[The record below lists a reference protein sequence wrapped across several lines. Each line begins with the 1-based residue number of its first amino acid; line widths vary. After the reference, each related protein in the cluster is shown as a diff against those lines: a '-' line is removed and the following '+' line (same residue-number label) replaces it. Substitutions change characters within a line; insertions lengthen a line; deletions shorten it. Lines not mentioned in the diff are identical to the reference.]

1 MTAYWSAMVSLA
13 TRRLQSI
20 SSQKVS
26 LDKRAISIK
35 ERISTMQENQNTIW
49 SNYEIMNSQKYLACS
64 NQIQQRISQLQSQ
77 NQDGS
82 KNAQIQDLYTQLQ
95 TAKTS
100 ADMELNRMKQ
110 LYNEEQ
116 QAQLKPLQQEQ
127 NRMETRKQDL
137 QNDEETW
144 KLLKQDYQQK
154 NKESNQEFYGAV
166 KT

>member
-13 TRRLQSI
+13 TKRLQSI
-20 SSQKVS
+20 SSEKVN

-82 KNAQIQDLYTQLQ
+82 KNSQIQDLYTQLQ
-95 TAKTS
+95 TAKTT

-127 NRMETRKQDL
+127 NRMETKKQDL

-154 NKESNQEFYGAV
+154 NKESNQEFYGAG
-166 KT
+166 KS